1 MMDDKGLP
9 ASDDVPEEISAIL
22 QRCAS
27 IDYKAFVPGN
37 KLPEEINA
45 VVEIPAGQGRYKF
58 EYRLPGEMVVDR
70 VRGEDA
76 PMYPV
81 HYCGVPATQA
91 PDGDPLD
98 VLILG
103 KDKWKTGE
111 VVPVRV
117 VALFWMSDEK
127 GIDPKVIAV
136 PDTDEYRHIQTLA
149 DVPAAD
155 RKAIEEFF
163 GAYKVGDKAGKF
175 SSSGGWEDTD
185 VAHRTIY
192 ECIDRWQKVS
202 AAITS
207 APARTPAP
215 KP

>member
-1 MMDDKGLP
+1 MDDKLLP
-9 ASDDVPEEISAIL
+9 PGDEFPEEVKAVF
-22 QRCAS
+22 QRCAK
-27 IDYKAFVPGN
+27 IDYKALTPGN
-37 KLPEEINA
+37 KIPEEVNA
-45 VVEIPAGQGRYKF
+45 VVEIPAGEGRYKF
-58 EYRLPGEMVVDR
+58 EYRLPGEMVLDR
-70 VRGEDA
+70 VRGKDA

-136 PDTDEYRHIQTLA
+136 PDTPEYAHIRTLA

-175 SSSGGWEDTD
+175 SSSGGWDDID
-185 VAHRTIY
+185 VAHRTIH
-192 ECIDRWQKVS
+192 ECIERWQKAC
-202 AAITS
+202 AAL
-207 APARTPAP
+207 APTPTKSQPP